1 MPSFIYYTWKLLSVF
16 GLIFLEVKIINK
28 NYLVNEQIRE
38 KEVRLVGSD
47 GEQLGV
53 VSSSEAQKIA
63 DEKELDLVLIA
74 PTAKPPV
81 CKIMNYGKFLYEQTK
96 KDKEAKKNQ
105 KVINIKE
112 VRLSPT
118 IEAHDIEIKA
128 NNARK
133 FLNAG
138 NKVKVTVRFR
148 GREADYSFKGNKIL
162 NSFYEK
168 LEEVGV
174 IEKAPKLEGR
184 NMIMI
189 LAPKKA

>member
-162 NSFYEK
+162 KSFYEK
-168 LEEVGV
+168 VEELGV
-174 IEKAPKLEGR
+174 MERAPKLEGR